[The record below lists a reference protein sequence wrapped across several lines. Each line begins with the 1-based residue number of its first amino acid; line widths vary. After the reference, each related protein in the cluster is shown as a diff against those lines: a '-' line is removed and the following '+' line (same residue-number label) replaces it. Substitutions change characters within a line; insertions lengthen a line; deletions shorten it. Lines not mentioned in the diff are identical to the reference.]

1 MFVGLIPVLRG
12 EKKGLETACLAISQR
27 FWPFVHIFF
36 TTGAAPSLPPSGAWL
51 STKTGLST
59 SQKHRGWD
67 RGSISFLLVSAL
79 HCLYLQELL

>member
-36 TTGAAPSLPPSGAWL
+36 MTGAAPSLPPSGA
-51 STKTGLST
+51 
-59 SQKHRGWD
+59 
-67 RGSISFLLVSAL
+67 
-79 HCLYLQELL
+79 